1 MRPGLLLG
9 GGWALATAVAVAVA
23 VQGVGFVGREVTDRR
38 PPALSVEDVR
48 AALRDGEPPAGSTA
62 TSTTTSSTSTTIVG
76 DGPSEPATAA
86 ARPASGSRSPSG
98 SGAASGG
105 SGATPAAPS
114 GGSGGTGTTSP
125 APSSTTRTYT
135 LVGGSASVRFE
146 PGKVT
151 VLWATPNSGY
161 EVDVETYAPDRV
173 EVRFRSETHESE
185 LTAWWDGGARDAIEE
200 EARSSDSGSSS
211 D

>member
-1 MRPGLLLG
+1 MRPALLLG
-9 GGWALATAVAVAVA
+9 GGWALATAAAVAVA

-38 PPALSVEDVR
+38 PAALSVEDVR
-48 AALRDGEPPAGSTA
+48 AALRDGEPGGPTA
-62 TSTTTSSTSTTIVG
+62 TSTTTSRSTTVVTG
-76 DGPSEPATAA
+76 GPAGPTTTV
-86 ARPASGSRSPSG
+86 ARPATGTRAPSG
-98 SGAASGG
+98 SGVASGG
-105 SGATPAAPS
+105 SGSTGSGTS
-114 GGSGGTGTTSP
+114 GGSSGTGTPSP

-173 EVRFRSETHESE
+173 EVRFRSQTHESE
-185 LTAWWDGGARDAIEE
+185 LTAWWDGGPRDAIEE
-200 EARSSDSGSSS
+200 EARSSGSDSR
-211 D
+211 

>member
-1 MRPGLLLG
+1 MRPALLLG
-9 GGWALATAVAVAVA
+9 GGWALATAAAVAVA

-38 PPALSVEDVR
+38 PAALSVEDVR
-48 AALRDGEPPAGSTA
+48 AALRDGEPGGPTA
-62 TSTTTSSTSTTIVG
+62 TSTTTSSSTTVVTG
-76 DGPSEPATAA
+76 GPAGPTTTV
-86 ARPASGSRSPSG
+86 ARPATGTRAPSG
-98 SGAASGG
+98 SGVASGG
-105 SGATPAAPS
+105 SGSTGSGTS
-114 GGSGGTGTTSP
+114 GGSSGTGTPSP

-173 EVRFRSETHESE
+173 EVRFRSQTHESE
-185 LTAWWDGGARDAIEE
+185 LTAWWDGGPRDAIEE
-200 EARSSDSGSSS
+200 EARSSGSDSR
-211 D
+211 

>member
-1 MRPGLLLG
+1 MRPALLLG
-9 GGWALATAVAVAVA
+9 GGWALATAAAVAVA

-48 AALRDGEPPAGSTA
+48 AALRDGELASPTT
-62 TSTTTSSTSTTIVG
+62 TSTTASSSTTVVADASAGPVTT
-76 DGPSEPATAA
+76 A
-86 ARPASGSRSPSG
+86 ARPATGARSPSG
-98 SGAASGG
+98 SGVASGG
-105 SGATPAAPS
+105 SGSAGPATS
-114 GGSGGTGTTSP
+114 GGSSGTGTTSP

-173 EVRFRSETHESE
+173 EVRFRSESHESE
-185 LTAWWDGGARDAIEE
+185 LTAWWDGGPRDAIEE
-200 EARSSDSGSSS
+200 EARSSGSDSSS